1 MITAEDVQKYKSI
14 LGEYLIPIGKDKKP
28 IAIRTGKNGDRGSWK
43 WEDTEKGTF
52 LKYPDDKLIGAEGLG
67 VSLEACGLISV
78 DGDMVET
85 SDYMSELPE
94 TFTIGKKV
102 NGKTLIRQKIYK
114 AENKPSAFNYGKGS
128 DEGCCIELLV
138 NTQSKLLGDNRV
150 ILNDVK
156 PTVLSNGS
164 LQDVQ
169 KTMAKIYAWSMLTKH
184 YPKPGGQDDYVLAV
198 AGTLVSQT
206 DWTTRQRE
214 DFLRKL
220 LYVNKDTKEFQNRL
234 KKISYQEKQFQRGET
249 IAGVPALT
257 RLCGADKHVGLPFI
271 DAIKPKQ
278 KTTSKELVY
287 LKLGEFLLKEY
298 PKDFFLQFPLVA
310 TGKLVQVWA
319 NAGHGKTWFC
329 LELAIAIANGQ
340 PFLKYKTH
348 KDIEPH
354 PVLYVEGE
362 MGVAELQ
369 KRVQLIQDRY
379 LDRGL
384 RFNPHYFYI
393 APLKEQ
399 PDQNFEPLTTQQG
412 RTNVER
418 AAERIFKETGKKPF
432 IFLDNITALTIMQ
445 EKEGADWVELVHWL
459 TKLRARGF
467 TVWFLHHGTKTNQSA
482 SGSNVKERAIDMSIK
497 LSIPPDDF
505 MADLDPDQNTQMIV
519 QWDKWREF
527 NFTKWSRPFIANLNR
542 PTTTWSIH
550 PLLSEKQRKIK
561 KLLDSG
567 VSKKEIVEKLK
578 RELSRSQIYK
588 TIAYL
593 EKWEKEN
600 NEKQED
606 VNGQT
611 AN

>member
-1 MITAEDVQKYKSI
+1 MITKEDVQKHKSI

-28 IAIRTGKNGDRGSWK
+28 IALPFNVDGKVQYCWK
-43 WEDTEKGTF
+43 RNPNTNEF
-52 LKYPDDKLIGAEGLG
+52 IKYPDDKLIGAEGLG
-67 VSLEACGLISV
+67 VSLEPCSLISV
-78 DGDMVET
+78 DGDMEET
-85 SDYMSELPE
+85 SDFMSELPE

-114 AENKPSAFNYGKGS
+114 AEKRPKAFNYGKGT
-128 DEGCCIELLV
+128 DDGCCIELLV

-150 ILNDVK
+150 TLNDMK
-156 PTVLSNGS
+156 PAALANGS
-164 LQDVQ
+164 LENVQ

-184 YPKPGGQDDYVLAV
+184 YPPSGKKQRDDYVLTV

-206 DWTTRQRE
+206 DWDTKERE
-214 DFLRKL
+214 EFLKKL
-220 LYVNKDTKEFQNRL
+220 LNVNGDTKEFKNRL
-234 KKISYQEKQFQRGET
+234 DKISYQERQHLNGET
-249 IAGVPALT
+249 IAGVKALT
-257 RLCGADKHVGLPFI
+257 ALIGADKHVGLPFI
-271 DAIKPKQ
+271 DAIKPQ
-278 KTTSKELVY
+278 PKTTTKELVV
-287 LKLGEFLLKEY
+287 LKLGDFLTKEY

-340 PFLKYKTH
+340 SFLKYKTH

-354 PVLYVEGE
+354 PVPYVEGE

-379 LDRGL
+379 LNMGL

-467 TVWFLHHGTKTNQSA
+467 TVWFLHHGTKTNKSA

-497 LSIPPDDF
+497 LSIPHEDY
-505 MADLDPDQNTQMIV
+505 MADLDQDQNTQMV
-519 QWDKWREF
+519 VEWDKWREF

-550 PLLSEKQRKIK
+550 PLLTQDQRKIK
-561 KLLDSG
+561 ELLDDG
-567 VSKKEIVEKLK
+567 VSKKDIVEKLK
-578 RELSRSQIYK
+578 KELSRSQIYK

-593 EKWEKEN
+593 ENWEKEH
-600 NEKQED
+600 NEENKES
-606 VNGQT
+606 GR
-611 AN
+611 